1 MCTATKRSRSRR
13 TRRCR
18 RRPARTRPSTTS
30 LSSAWLA
37 TCCARRARQGRAST
51 AGDLLLAIRT
61 SGKIALYP
69 IDLYNGATDCADG
82 PAAAPSAGT
91 YSWGGSA
98 CAPCIAHHKY
108 ACACDGADG
117 TIKCNELGELGTCDC
132 DTPYVVAPPSP
143 PPGAPPE
150 AGMTLAQPL
159 DIVLPL
165 SIAIGCGAVVGMILR
180 HRALHQ
186 ARLRRAYDQLLNA
199 GTVRPQG
206 SDEVT
211 NSGTRS
217 GDYTPAR

>member
-1 MCTATKRSRSRR
+1 MP
-13 TRRCR
+13 
-18 RRPARTRPSTTS
+18 RPT
-30 LSSAWLA
+30 
-37 TCCARRARQGRAST
+37 
-51 AGDLLLAIRT
+51 GDLFLCDSYNA

-69 IDLYNGATDCADG
+69 IDLYNGTTDCADG
-82 PAAAPSAGT
+82 PAAAPSCGT
-91 YSWGGSA
+91 YSWGGKCE

-150 AGMTLAQPL
+150 AGMTLAQVLL

-180 HRALHQ
+180 HRAGTG
-186 ARLRRAYDQLLNA
+186 APPSRVRQLLNA
-199 GTVRPQG
+199 GTVPAGQRRG
-206 SDEVT
+206 YELGHARRLHAGAL
-211 NSGTRS
+211 SGE
-217 GDYTPAR
+217 GGG